1 MSTHAATRTI
11 GNVIAGEERGAASGG
26 TFEKFAPATGELLS
40 LVARSQREDV
50 DAAVDA
56 AAAAQP
62 AWARETPAARGGLL
76 RRIAQLLERDA
87 EEIAAVVAAETGKS
101 PKDALGETGA
111 AIEMGYFVAGEG
123 RRLYGK
129 TMPSAIPHRQNMLLR
144 QPLGVAG
151 LIIAA
156 NTPIANVAW
165 KVFPALVCGNA
176 AVLKASEN
184 TPETALAFARLAA
197 EAGLPDGVLNVVQ
210 GLGPEAGQPLVED
223 PRVAVV
229 SFTGS
234 TAVGPMIARVGGER
248 LAKVALELGGKN
260 PLIVCDDA
268 DLEKAAEAAALSAYS
283 NAGQRCAAGSRIIV
297 FDAVYDEFKAL
308 LLERTQ
314 AQRVGPGDEHDFGPV
329 INERQLEHML
339 RRVARGRATRA
350 RRSSRA
356 ASGCRGD
363 GYYMAPTLIEGGDA
377 LSAVEL
383 FGPITTLHR
392 VDGFDEAIALANDSP
407 YGLTAAIWTASVHRG
422 QEFLARI
429 ASGVAS
435 VNGPT
440 YGSEPHMP
448 FGGLRDSGT
457 GWREAG
463 HRGDRDLLRAQD
475 GLRAPRPEPGVGA
488 ERCRPRPRARRARS
502 ACRARTSRRS
512 PATR

>member
-1 MSTHAATRTI
+1 VEAVTAPTTAVRLI
-11 GNVIAGEERGAASGG
+11 GNVIGGEERGAASGE
-26 TFEKFAPATGELLS
+26 TIAKHAPATGELLS
-40 LVARSQREDV
+40 RVARSGAADA
-50 DAAVDA
+50 DAAISA

-62 AWARETPAARGGLL
+62 AWARETPAARGALL

-87 EEIAAVVAAETGKS
+87 DDIAAVVAAETGKS

-123 RRLYGK
+123 RRLYGR
-129 TMPSAIPHRQNMLLR
+129 TMPSAVPHRQNLLLR

-165 KVFPALVCGNA
+165 KAFPALVCGNA
-176 AVLKASEN
+176 AVLKPSED

-197 EAGLPDGVLNVVQ
+197 EAGVPDGVLNVLQ
-210 GLGPEAGQPLVED
+210 GLGPEAGRPLVED
-223 PRVAVV
+223 PRVAVL

-234 TAVGPMIARVGGER
+234 TAVGRMVARVAGER

-268 DLEKAAEAAALSAYS
+268 DLERAADAAALSAYS
-283 NAGQRCAAGSRIIV
+283 NAGQRCSSGSRIIV
-297 FDAVYDEFKAL
+297 FDAVYDAFRAL
-308 LLERTQ
+308 LLERTK
-314 AQRVGPGDEHDFGPV
+314 AQRVGPGDEHDLGPV
-329 INERQLEHML
+329 INERQLEAML
-339 RRVARGRATRA
+339 ARVREA
-350 RRSSRA
+350 RA
-356 ASGCRGD
+356 AGATVLAGGERLPGG
-363 GYYMAPTLIEGGDA
+363 GYFMAPTLIEGSDA
-377 LSAVEL
+377 LSATEL

-392 VDGFDEAIALANDSP
+392 VAGFDAAMALANDSP

-422 QEFLARI
+422 QEFVARV

-463 HRGDRDLLRAQD
+463 TEAIEIYSDLKTVYVNHD
-475 GLRAPRPEPGVGA
+475 P
-488 ERCRPRPRARRARS
+488 ARV
-502 ACRARTSRRS
+502 
-512 PATR
+512 